1 MKPKYKIGDIVMW
14 WDSSIF
20 CEFFPME
27 VKLVSN
33 RKLGLFWYFYY
44 TRVREWMP
52 DWIHEYRT
60 KRVYERKIEKLVK
73 NG

>member
-14 WDSSIF
+14 GDSSLF

-33 RKLGLFWYFYY
+33 RKLWLFWYFYY

-60 KRVYERKIEKLVK
+60 KRVYERKIERLIK

>member
-14 WDSSIF
+14 GDSSLF

-33 RKLGLFWYFYY
+33 RKLWLFWYFYY
-44 TRVREWMP
+44 TRVRVWMP
-52 DWIHEYRT
+52 DWIYEYRT
-60 KRVYERKIEKLVK
+60 KRVYERKIEKLIK

>member
-14 WDSSIF
+14 WDRSIF
-20 CEFFPME
+20 CEFFPITS
-27 VKLVSN
+27 KICSG
-33 RKLGLFWYFYY
+33 RKLWLLWYYYY

-52 DWIHEYRT
+52 DWIHEFRT
-60 KRVYERKIEKLVK
+60 KRIYERNIEKLVE

>member
-14 WDSSIF
+14 WESSIF

-33 RKLGLFWYFYY
+33 RKLWLLWYFYY
-44 TRVREWMP
+44 ARVREFMP

-60 KRVYERKIEKLVK
+60 KRVYERKIEKLIK

>member
-14 WDSSIF
+14 GDSSIF

-33 RKLGLFWYFYY
+33 RKHGNDS
-44 TRVREWMP
+44 R
-52 DWIHEYRT
+52 IG
-60 KRVYERKIEKLVK
+60 K
-73 NG
+73 

>member
-14 WDSSIF
+14 GDSSIF

-33 RKLGLFWYFYY
+33 RKLWLFWYFYY
-44 TRVREWMP
+44 TRVRVSMP

-60 KRVYERKIEKLVK
+60 KIVYEREIERLIK

>member
-1 MKPKYKIGDIVMW
+1 
-14 WDSSIF
+14 
-20 CEFFPME
+20 ME

-33 RKLGLFWYFYY
+33 RKLWLFWYFYY
-44 TRVREWMP
+44 IRVREWMP